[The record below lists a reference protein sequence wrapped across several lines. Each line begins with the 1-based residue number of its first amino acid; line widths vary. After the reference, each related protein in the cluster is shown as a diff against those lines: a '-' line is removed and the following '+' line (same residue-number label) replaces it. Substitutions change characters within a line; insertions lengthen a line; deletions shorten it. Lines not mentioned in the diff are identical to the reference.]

1 MVSTRKMG
9 GLYITIGAG
18 GLRFKKRKSAFNI
31 KVGEC
36 MKASGV
42 TPAGAGEGRYSKKF
56 QKQFIQCVD
65 QNSRGVKPSIKAR
78 YGL

>member
-1 MVSTRKMG
+1 MVSTKKFG
-9 GLYITIGAG
+9 GLEITIGAG

-31 KVGEC
+31 AVGEC

-42 TPAGAGEGRYSKKF
+42 TPAGAGRYSKKF
-56 QKQFIQCVD
+56 QKQFIECVD
-65 QNSRGVKPSIKAR
+65 KNSRGVKPSVKAR

>member
-1 MVSTRKMG
+1 MVSTKKFG
-9 GLYITIGAG
+9 GLEITIGAG

-42 TPAGAGEGRYSKKF
+42 TPAGQGRYSKKF
-56 QKQFIQCVD
+56 QKQFIECVD
-65 QNSRGVKPSIKAR
+65 KNSRGVRPSVKAR